1 MELLEI
7 RDFDLNPILKGLLIE
22 YVLFQYNEYAD
33 VSNEGLYAE
42 YLHLEE
48 TNKLNDLFIQEKLNN
63 YYQTLSL

>member
-48 TNKLNDLFIQEKLNN
+48 TKRLNELFIQEKLTN
-63 YYQTLSL
+63 YYQTMNV

>member
-22 YVLFQYNEYAD
+22 YVKFQYNENAD

-48 TNKLNDLFIQEKLNN
+48 TNKLNELFIQEKLTN
-63 YYQTLSL
+63 YYQTMNV

>member
-7 RDFDLNPILKGLLIE
+7 RDFNLNPILKGLLIE
-22 YVLFQYNEYAD
+22 YVKFQYNEYAD

>member
-7 RDFDLNPILKGLLIE
+7 RDFTLNPILKGLLID
-22 YVLFQYNEYAD
+22 YVLFQYNENAD

-48 TNKLNDLFIQEKLNN
+48 TKRLNDLFIQEKLNN

>member
-22 YVLFQYNEYAD
+22 YVKFQYNEYAD

>member
-22 YVLFQYNEYAD
+22 YVKFQYNEYAD
-33 VSNEGLYAE
+33 VSNEGLFAE

>member
-7 RDFDLNPILKGLLIE
+7 RDFTLNPILKGLLID
-22 YVLFQYNEYAD
+22 YVLFQYNENAD

-48 TNKLNDLFIQEKLNN
+48 TKRLNELFIQEKLTN
-63 YYQTLSL
+63 YYQTMNV